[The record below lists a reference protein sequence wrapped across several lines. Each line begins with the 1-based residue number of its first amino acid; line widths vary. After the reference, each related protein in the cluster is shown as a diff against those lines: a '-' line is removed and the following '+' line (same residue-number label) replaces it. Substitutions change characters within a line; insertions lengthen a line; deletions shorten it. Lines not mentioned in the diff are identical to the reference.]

1 MEEYDLY
8 IISLYDTY
16 NSLLTDKQ
24 KLYFEDYYFN
34 NLSLSE
40 MSENYEVSRNA
51 IHKQIKEV
59 NRGIKN
65 IRKSIKD
72 LIDILVKT
80 KKSKTISNKKN
91 EITQLKKLRNSKK
104 MMRSKKPELKP
115 RINQRIYVIQLRI
128 N

>member
-1 MEEYDLY
+1 MEEYNLY
-8 IISLYDTY
+8 IISLYDIY

-59 NRGIKN
+59 NSKLEDFELKLKVKEKN
-65 IRKSIKD
+65 IKLKE
-72 LIDILVKT
+72 LI
-80 KKSKTISNKKN
+80 NK
-91 EITQLKKLRNSKK
+91 IDDSKLRL
-104 MMRSKKPELKP
+104 ELEK
-115 RINQRIYVIQLRI
+115 IIEE
-128 N
+128 

>member
-1 MEEYDLY
+1 MEEYNLY
-8 IISLYDTY
+8 IISLYDIY

-59 NRGIKN
+59 NSKLEDFELKLKI
-65 IRKSIKD
+65 
-72 LIDILVKT
+72 IDD
-80 KKSKTISNKKN
+80 S
-91 EITQLKKLRNSKK
+91 KLRL
-104 MMRSKKPELKP
+104 ELEK
-115 RINQRIYVIQLRI
+115 IIEE
-128 N
+128 

>member
-1 MEEYDLY
+1 MEEYNLY
-8 IISLYDTY
+8 IISLYDIY

-59 NRGIKN
+59 NSKLEDFELKLKIKEKN
-65 IRKSIKD
+65 IKLKE
-72 LIDILVKT
+72 LINKIDD
-80 KKSKTISNKKN
+80 SK
-91 EITQLKKLRNSKK
+91 LKL
-104 MMRSKKPELKP
+104 ELEK
-115 RINQRIYVIQLRI
+115 IIEE
-128 N
+128 

>member
-1 MEEYDLY
+1 MEEYNLY
-8 IISLYDTY
+8 IISLYDIY

-59 NRGIKN
+59 NSKLEDFELKLKIKEKN
-65 IRKSIKD
+65 IKLKE
-72 LIDILVKT
+72 LI
-80 KKSKTISNKKN
+80 NK
-91 EITQLKKLRNSKK
+91 IGDSKLRL
-104 MMRSKKPELKP
+104 ELEK
-115 RINQRIYVIQLRI
+115 IIEE
-128 N
+128 

>member
-1 MEEYDLY
+1 MEEYNLY
-8 IISLYDTY
+8 IISLYDIY

-59 NRGIKN
+59 NSKLEDFELKLKIKEKN
-65 IRKSIKD
+65 RKLKE
-72 LIDILVKT
+72 LI
-80 KKSKTISNKKN
+80 NK
-91 EITQLKKLRNSKK
+91 IDDSKLRL
-104 MMRSKKPELKP
+104 ELEK
-115 RINQRIYVIQLRI
+115 IIEE
-128 N
+128 

>member
-59 NRGIKN
+59 NNKLEDFELKLKIKE
-65 IRKSIKD
+65 K
-72 LIDILVKT
+72 
-80 KKSKTISNKKN
+80 
-91 EITQLKKLRNSKK
+91 NSKLK
-104 MMRSKKPELKP
+104 ELINKINDSKLKLEFEE
-115 RINQRIYVIQLRI
+115 IIDK
-128 N
+128 

>member
-1 MEEYDLY
+1 MEEYNLY
-8 IISLYDTY
+8 IISLYDMY

-59 NRGIKN
+59 NSKLEDFELKLKIKEKN
-65 IRKSIKD
+65 IKLKE
-72 LIDILVKT
+72 LI
-80 KKSKTISNKKN
+80 NK
-91 EITQLKKLRNSKK
+91 IDDSKLRL
-104 MMRSKKPELKP
+104 ELEK
-115 RINQRIYVIQLRI
+115 IIEE
-128 N
+128 

>member
-1 MEEYDLY
+1 MEEYNLY
-8 IISLYDTY
+8 IISLYDIY

-59 NRGIKN
+59 NSKLEDFELKLKIKEKN
-65 IRKSIKD
+65 IKLKE
-72 LIDILVKT
+72 LI
-80 KKSKTISNKKN
+80 NK
-91 EITQLKKLRNSKK
+91 IDDSKLRL
-104 MMRSKKPELKP
+104 ELEK
-115 RINQRIYVIQLRI
+115 IIEE
-128 N
+128 

>member
-1 MEEYDLY
+1 MEEYNLY
-8 IISLYDTY
+8 IISLYDIY

-59 NRGIKN
+59 NSKLEDFELKLKIKEKN
-65 IRKSIKD
+65 IKLKE
-72 LIDILVKT
+72 LI
-80 KKSKTISNKKN
+80 NK
-91 EITQLKKLRNSKK
+91 IDDSKLRL
-104 MMRSKKPELKP
+104 ELEE
-115 RINQRIYVIQLRI
+115 IIEE
-128 N
+128 

>member
-24 KLYFEDYYFN
+24 KMYFEDYYFN

-59 NRGIKN
+59 NNKLEDFELKLKIKE
-65 IRKSIKD
+65 K
-72 LIDILVKT
+72 
-80 KKSKTISNKKN
+80 
-91 EITQLKKLRNSKK
+91 NSKLK
-104 MMRSKKPELKP
+104 ELINKINDSKLKLEFEE
-115 RINQRIYVIQLRI
+115 IIDK
-128 N
+128 

>member
-1 MEEYDLY
+1 MEEYNLY
-8 IISLYDTY
+8 IISLYD

-59 NRGIKN
+59 NSKLEDFELKLKIKEKN
-65 IRKSIKD
+65 IKLKE
-72 LIDILVKT
+72 LI
-80 KKSKTISNKKN
+80 NK
-91 EITQLKKLRNSKK
+91 IDDSKLRL
-104 MMRSKKPELKP
+104 ELEK
-115 RINQRIYVIQLRI
+115 IIEE
-128 N
+128 